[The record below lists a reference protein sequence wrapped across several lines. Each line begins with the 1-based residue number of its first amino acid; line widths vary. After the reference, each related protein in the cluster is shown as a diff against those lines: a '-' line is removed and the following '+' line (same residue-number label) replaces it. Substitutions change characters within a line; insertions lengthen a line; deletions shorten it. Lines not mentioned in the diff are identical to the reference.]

1 MFTRE
6 ALLAA
11 AEAIPQGGALPR
23 QMSGAVVESRAVR
36 PGQLYIV
43 LTPEAAARGRAIAA
57 AVDGGA
63 VAILATAP
71 DPYALAR
78 GVPLLAVADP
88 LAVLRHLARDC
99 LRRQPRTRV
108 IAVAGGADTLATKDA
123 IAALLAHVAP
133 TLRMPAPGAREQP
146 GEVDA
151 LLALVNLAPEHG
163 YAVLAL
169 GAQGPDTT
177 SMAALCRL
185 LAPHVGIVTPFD
197 PAPPDSDTAS
207 LRPRQGSEAVRA
219 AAELLRTVPAAGL
232 AVLDADGRHTRRL
245 AHQATAPV
253 VTYGRRLGVDVRA
266 MRVGG
271 DAARGPRFTLMVGGQ
286 QVRVQMGIPG
296 ERAVTL
302 ALAAAAVALRCGLSL
317 EAVAGALS
325 ELRLPK
331 PRATAPRDAERGV
344 AVAGVPFPPAVGV
357 PAGGPGDW
365 TANAQRSAR

>member
-1 MFTRE
+1 
-6 ALLAA
+6 
-11 AEAIPQGGALPR
+11 
-23 QMSGAVVESRAVR
+23 
-36 PGQLYIV
+36 
-43 LTPEAAARGRAIAA
+43 
-57 AVDGGA
+57 
-63 VAILATAP
+63 
-71 DPYALAR
+71 
-78 GVPLLAVADP
+78 
-88 LAVLRHLARDC
+88 
-99 LRRQPRTRV
+99 V
-108 IAVAGGADTLATKDA
+108 IAVTGGADMLATKDA

-133 TLRMPAPGAREQP
+133 TLRMPAPVAREQP

-197 PAPPDSDTAS
+197 PAAPDSDTAS
-207 LRPRQGSEAVRA
+207 LRPRQGSEAART
-219 AAELLRTVPAAGL
+219 AAELLRALPAAGL